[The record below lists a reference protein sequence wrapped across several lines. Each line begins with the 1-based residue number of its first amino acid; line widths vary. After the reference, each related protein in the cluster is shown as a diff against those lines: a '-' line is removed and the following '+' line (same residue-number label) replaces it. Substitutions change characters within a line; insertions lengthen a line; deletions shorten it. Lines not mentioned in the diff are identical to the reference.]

1 MWRYG
6 ARPERDEAIVT
17 VSARACDDP
26 FSVIVCGM
34 RVERKEI
41 SRRERRGLRNRS
53 PEEVAKGA
61 TDRTVSVARTFDV
74 RV

>member
-6 ARPERDEAIVT
+6 ARSERDEAIVT

-34 RVERKEI
+34 RVEK
-41 SRRERRGLRNRS
+41 SRVESG
-53 PEEVAKGA
+53 E
-61 TDRTVSVARTFDV
+61 D
-74 RV
+74 